1 MQTGTSTPSAAE
13 GPDGGTVTVAAIV
26 TGGVAGIVLGY
37 VLQRAQLCFHS
48 TFAGLWSGR
57 LLLLRGWLLGVAT
70 AAVGLSLLFLT
81 PLADGLSRGLPFRP
95 IANIAGGLVIG
106 AGMVVASTCVSG
118 LFYRLGSGM
127 LGALVGIAGWIGGEL
142 VARQIRL
149 PGPTVLPG
157 GDGATIAGLLGVP
170 RFAAALVFLALVL
183 GVLLRWPGGE
193 RPDHAWQ
200 WGWRT
205 TGLALGVVT
214 TAGWILAGLG
224 GSSFGP
230 STVGASASVAAG
242 SPNVW
247 LIAFLVGLVPG
258 AAIAARTS
266 GVLRLRGERPVRYL
280 RLATGGALLG
290 AGGWIAGGCNLGHGL
305 SGVAQLNVSSW
316 VVVAAI
322 VAGIRVTRAVVGLRR
337 TGLSRS
343 TA

>member
-1 MQTGTSTPSAAE
+1 MTAA
-13 GPDGGTVTVAAIV
+13 ALL
-26 TGGVAGIVLGY
+26 TGGIAGVALGY
-37 VLQRAQLCFHS
+37 VLQQAQLCFHS
-48 TFAGLWSGR
+48 TFAGLWAGR
-57 LLLLRGWLLGVAT
+57 LLLVRGWLLGVAT

-81 PLADGLSRGLPFRP
+81 PLAVGLTRGLAFRP
-95 IANIAGGLVIG
+95 VANIVGGLVIG
-106 AGMVVASTCVSG
+106 VGMVVASTCVSG

-157 GDGATIAGLLGVP
+157 GDGATIPGLLDVP
-170 RFAAALVFLALVL
+170 RLAVALVFLVLVA
-183 GVLLRWPGGE
+183 GVLLRWPGHE
-193 RPDHAWQ
+193 RPGHAWQ

-205 TGLALGVVT
+205 TGLALGVAT
-214 TAGWILAGLG
+214 TAGWVLAGLG

-230 STVGASASVAAG
+230 STVGASASVASG

-266 GVLRLRGERPVRYL
+266 GVLHVRGERPVRYGQ
-280 RLATGGALLG
+280 LAIGGALLG

-322 VAGIRVTRAVVGLRR
+322 IAGIGAARTVSGRRRAGV
-337 TGLSRS
+337 SRS
-343 TA
+343 TT